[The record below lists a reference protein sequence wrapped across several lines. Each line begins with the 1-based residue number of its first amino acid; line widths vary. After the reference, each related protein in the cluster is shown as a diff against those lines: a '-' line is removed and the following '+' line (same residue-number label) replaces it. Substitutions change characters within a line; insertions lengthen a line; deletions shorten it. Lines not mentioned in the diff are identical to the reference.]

1 MMNLVKFVPL
11 LGIALCAAGCD
22 QFTPE
27 QHAAI
32 NACEAKHSFRAMV
45 ECKLA
50 ITDPVVRARVG
61 NNGDLLAVAEA
72 KIRLIADAVDAGR
85 MSKDAGQLA
94 VAEAVSSATTEE
106 RSRNNSDAMVWAATK
121 PRYCYGSVS
130 GSYGF
135 ASVNSSCF

>member
-11 LGIALCAAGCD
+11 FGIALCAAGCD

-32 NACEAKHSFRAMV
+32 NACEAKRSFRAMV

-72 KIRLIADAVDAGR
+72 KVRLIADDVDAGR

-94 VAEAVSSATTEE
+94 IAEAVSSAATEE
-106 RSRNNSDAMVWAATK
+106 RSRNNSGALVWAATK
-121 PRYCYGSVS
+121 PRYCYGTVS
-130 GSYGF
+130 GSYNF
-135 ASVNSSCF
+135 ASVNSSCY

>member
-72 KIRLIADAVDAGR
+72 KARLIADNVDAGR

-94 VAEAVSSATTEE
+94 LAETVSSAVTEE
-106 RSRNNSDAMVWAATK
+106 RSRHNADAMVWAATK